1 MYTVDYKDY
10 TKKVQFVLEYQK
22 YDDGAHFKY
31 CEPVTLLFP
40 SFFSNS
46 ALFLTKIQFT
56 VWRHSNG
63 YIVVPRK
70 PRARFFLVNGLKTTR
85 QGVEV

>member
-31 CEPVTLLFP
+31 NCEPLTLLFT
-40 SFFSNS
+40 FFFKFS
-46 ALFLTKIQFT
+46 T
-56 VWRHSNG
+56 
-63 YIVVPRK
+63 
-70 PRARFFLVNGLKTTR
+70 FFDKNTIYCVAS
-85 QGVEV
+85 